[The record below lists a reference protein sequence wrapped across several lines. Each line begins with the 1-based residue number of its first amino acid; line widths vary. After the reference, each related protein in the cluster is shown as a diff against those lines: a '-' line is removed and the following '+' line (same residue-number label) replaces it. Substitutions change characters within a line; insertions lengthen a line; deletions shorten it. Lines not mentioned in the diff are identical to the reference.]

1 MYKSLSEKKL
11 VAMKDED
18 WATSLDRSI
27 ALGVVRLTF
36 AKSVAFNVKDV
47 KRTGQLMNT
56 LPDMYER
63 PYVVNKVLY

>member
-27 ALGVVRLTF
+27 ALGVVQLTF

-47 KRTGQLMNT
+47 NAK
-56 LPDMYER
+56 ER
-63 PYVVNKVLY
+63 DS